1 MLALGLLF
9 SSLFSLPLSLSLNE
23 SRNPDPWGLM
33 TSWFY
38 PVHWLNLARTVCV
51 SDFGSRRFSNWEATV
66 ELLETV
72 TEGAPLKPCFRLWK
86 KGAQGKLSLAL
97 DPSKCCRSDE
107 LGLCVR
113 TPGLILIGLGVCC
126 WNGQAKRPW
135 DLQVPSIWR
144 KAAVVH
150 FQCVGLKV

>member
-1 MLALGLLF
+1 MLAPGLLF
-9 SSLFSLPLSLSLNE
+9 SSPFSLSLNE
-23 SRNPDPWGLM
+23 SRNTDPWGRM

-38 PVHWLNLARTVCV
+38 SVQWHNLARTVCV
-51 SDFGSRRFSNWEATV
+51 SDCGSRRFSNWEATV
-66 ELLETV
+66 ELLETI
-72 TEGAPLKPCFRLWK
+72 TEGAPLKPCFRLW

-97 DPSKCCRSDE
+97 DPSKYCRSDE

-126 WNGQAKRPW
+126 WSGQAKRPW
-135 DLQVPSIWR
+135 DLQVPSVWR